1 MYAVVVFA
9 LALLSPLPFVSPFD
23 SIVQDATAQ
32 SSTNVPFDVPS
43 FEIIHTL
50 AISPFGVIKNGTN
63 GFDAIQ
69 TPAYIET
76 FKIDD
81 STYAGIFS
89 TDSDYFT
96 IINITDPSSPSQ
108 VSVLDSTVNSTFN
121 LTKIDYT
128 VIDGSTYLI
137 STSRGDD
144 SVLIINVSNPLLLYL
159 TCIIRYSQSILH

>member
-1 MYAVVVFA
+1 M
-9 LALLSPLPFVSPFD
+9 PLW
-23 SIVQDATAQ
+23 
-32 SSTNVPFDVPS
+32 
-43 FEIIHTL
+43 HTL
-50 AISPFGVIKNGTN
+50 MHQW
-63 GFDAIQ
+63 FDAIQ
-69 TPAYIET
+69 TPAYIKT

-108 VSVLDSTVNSTFN
+108 VSVLDSTVNSTFD

-137 STSRGDD
+137 STSRGNDG
-144 SVLIINVSNPLLLYL
+144 VLIINVNNPSVPSLVSYVTDGAEYTALETHTMLPP
-159 TCIIRYSQSILH
+159 

>member
-43 FEIIHTL
+43 FEIIPYSCHI
-50 AISPFGVIKNGTN
+50 AIWSYKNGTN

-76 FKIDD
+76 FKI
-81 STYAGIFS
+81 
-89 TDSDYFT
+89 
-96 IINITDPSSPSQ
+96 
-108 VSVLDSTVNSTFN
+108 
-121 LTKIDYT
+121 
-128 VIDGSTYLI
+128 
-137 STSRGDD
+137 
-144 SVLIINVSNPLLLYL
+144 
-159 TCIIRYSQSILH
+159 